1 MRLLFFFI
9 FTSVTLVQSLKG
21 FVTLVNWKLNQSE
34 IIEKY
39 CENKAQPMLNCN
51 GQCYLAKQLKKQ
63 EEIQAFELNQNN
75 KKIPTTKKVKEADF
89 FILDSKELSTLVLLE
104 YNRSSESQFKNNPY
118 FFEYN
123 SSLFHPPQV

>member
-9 FTSVTLVQSLKG
+9 FTSVTLVQSLQG

-39 CENKAQPMLNCN
+39 CENKSEPMLNCN
-51 GQCYLAKQLKKQ
+51 GKCYLAKQLKKQ
-63 EEIQAFELNQNN
+63 EEIHAFELDQNN

-89 FILDSKELSTLVLLE
+89 FILDSKELSSLALLE
-104 YNRSSESQFKNNPY
+104 YNRSSESQFKNNLY
-118 FFEYN
+118 SFEFN

>member
-9 FTSVTLVQSLKG
+9 FTSVTLVQSLQG

-39 CENKAQPMLNCN
+39 CENKSEPMLNCN
-51 GQCYLAKQLKKQ
+51 GKCYLAKQLKKQ
-63 EEIQAFELNQNN
+63 EEIQAFELDQNN

-89 FILDSKELSTLVLLE
+89 FIKDSKELSTLVLLE
-104 YNRSSESQFKNNPY
+104 YNRSSESQFKNNLY
-118 FFEYN
+118 SFEFN

>member
-9 FTSVTLVQSLKG
+9 FTSVTLVQSLQG

-39 CENKAQPMLNCN
+39 CENKSEPMLNCN
-51 GQCYLAKQLKKQ
+51 GKCYLAKQLKKQ
-63 EEIQAFELNQNN
+63 EEIQAFELDQNN

-89 FILDSKELSTLVLLE
+89 FILDSKELSSLALLE
-104 YNRSSESQFKNNPY
+104 YNRSSESQFKNNLY
-118 FFEYN
+118 SFEFN